1 MKRVSTALFIL
12 LAGVSAALA
21 QQFPIQGGANVVPQ
35 AGSFSNGTQG
45 VPIGAVPTTN
55 GGWVQNWP
63 DQTKQLFVDDFSAGT
78 LNTINRWQSPT
89 SGTGG
94 TNATNAVGQT
104 TLQSGTTA
112 NGFSALS
119 TQLIFFDKNPGY
131 VFFQANINLS
141 AGANVNSLG
150 YIGLGTITTT
160 PTAAAYCTNCV
171 GFEVGIDGKLRAVT
185 WASGSRTIIADLSIA
200 QGFTPTSTAALSG
213 ASGSFTGGCACIPQ
227 HTDNGSYKYVIYF
240 RGDNILWYMENQI
253 NGQLLLVAYTTR
265 GAVGPDINQLP
276 ASFVMVNN
284 IVGPTVAPTM
294 QINQVTVGD
303 SSGNPITAVS
313 TIVGSAASSSVL
325 KASPGHLI
333 SVYANCTAA
342 CWLMIFNSIAAP
354 SNGATTAGTAAN
366 GLQDCIPI
374 LAGGVGGVNYTP
386 QPFELFSTGIT
397 AAISST
403 ACGTLT
409 LSAVGFI
416 HGTVQ

>member
-1 MKRVSTALFIL
+1 MKRFL
-12 LAGVSAALA
+12 LSAFAFWFGLAPLLA

-63 DQTKQLFVDDFSAGT
+63 DQTKQLFVDDFSTGT
-78 LNTINRWQSPT
+78 LNTINRWQTPT
-89 SGTGG
+89 AGTGG
-94 TNATNAVGQT
+94 TAASNAVGQT
-104 TLQSGTTA
+104 TLAGGTTA

-141 AGANVNSLG
+141 NPATTNTVE
-150 YIGLGTITTT
+150 YIGFGTIPTT

-171 GFEVGIDGKLRAVT
+171 GFEDGIDGKLRAVT
-185 WASGSRTIIADLSIA
+185 WASGGKTIIADLSVA
-200 QGFTPTSTAALSG
+200 QGITPTSTAALSG
-213 ASGSFTGGCACIPQ
+213 AVGSFTGGCNCTPQ
-227 HTDNGSYKYVIYF
+227 HTDTGSYKYVIYF
-240 RGDNILWYMENQI
+240 RGDNILWYMENQV
-253 NGQLLLVAYTTR
+253 NGQLLLVAFTTR
-265 GAVGPDINQLP
+265 GALGPDVNQLP
-276 ASFVMVNN
+276 ASFVVVNN
-284 IVGPTVAPTM
+284 TVGPATGSTM

-313 TIVGSAASSSVL
+313 TIAGSTASSSVL
-325 KASPGHLI
+325 KAAAGHLI
-333 SVYANCTAA
+333 GAYANCTAA
-342 CWLMIFNSIAAP
+342 CWLMIFNSATAP
-354 SNGATTAGTAAN
+354 SNGATTAGTGSG
-366 GLQDCIPI
+366 GLQDCVPI
-374 LAGGVGGVNYTP
+374 AAGGIGSINYTP
-386 QPFELFSTGIT
+386 QPFEFFSTGIT

-409 LSAVGFI
+409 LSTVGFI